1 MTLIDACKQN
11 GYVMDRDNE
20 EAVTAVCKYFQQDN
34 SKGLLLMGY
43 YGTGKTW
50 LMRLVNEFVSPV
62 RIVSTEQILKD
73 TIMAGEVPNKY
84 LEQMHVY
91 NLIRAAILAE
101 EARLP
106 YCFDELGGHNDRKLN
121 IYGNEIYPMSLI
133 LKAHYEKNIK
143 CHAITNY
150 NLEYL
155 EKLYGGEGLLDSP
168 PMVFFSL
175 SSAKSFV
182 EKLKKGNVYHTI

>member
-1 MTLIDACKQN
+1 VCSSDLTIDAN
-11 GYVMDRDNE
+11 NE

-50 LMRLVNEFVSPV
+50 LMRLVNEFISPV

-73 TIMAGEVPNKY
+73 SVFNQDVPSKY
-84 LEQMHVY
+84 LAQNHIYDMECVSLNSIVGKEREY
-91 NLIRAAILAE
+91 
-101 EARLP
+101 P

-133 LKAHYEKNIK
+133 LKAHYEKQIK

-150 NLEYL
+150 NLEDL
-155 EKLYGGEGLLDSP
+155 EKLYGGEVIDR
-168 PMVFFSL
+168 MKEMFTIVKF
-175 SSAKSFV
+175 
-182 EKLKKGNVYHTI
+182 KGGSRRK

>member
-1 MTLIDACKQN
+1 LTLIDACKQN
-11 GYVMDRDNE
+11 GYTIDANNE

-73 TIMAGEVPNKY
+73 SVFNQDVPNKY
-84 LEQMHVY
+84 LIKMFRIE
-91 NLIRAAILAE
+91 LAPIPE
-101 EARLP
+101 GQLTTDIGLEIECP

-133 LKAHYEKNIK
+133 LKAHYEKQIK

-150 NLEYL
+150 NLEDL
-155 EKLYGGEGLLDSP
+155 EKLYGGEVIDR
-168 PMVFFSL
+168 MKEMFTIVKF
-175 SSAKSFV
+175 
-182 EKLKKGNVYHTI
+182 KGGSRRK

>member
-11 GYVMDRDNE
+11 GYTIDANNE
-20 EAVTAVCKYFQQDN
+20 EAVAAVYKYFQQDN

-50 LMRLVNEFVSPV
+50 LMRLVNEFISPV

-73 TIMAGEVPNKY
+73 SVFNQDVPSKY
-84 LEQMHVY
+84 LSKV
-91 NLIRAAILAE
+91 IRLGITDADCYAMVC
-101 EARLP
+101 P
-106 YCFDELGGHNDRKLN
+106 FCFDELGGHNDRKLN

-133 LKAHYEKNIK
+133 LKAHYEKQIK

-150 NLEYL
+150 NLEDL
-155 EKLYGGEGLLDSP
+155 EKLYGGEVIDR
-168 PMVFFSL
+168 MKEMFTIVKF
-175 SSAKSFV
+175 
-182 EKLKKGNVYHTI
+182 KGGSRRK